1 MPVTFQVVGNLA
13 DFGNDP
19 RAGVKV
25 HATAS
30 PGVKV
35 GDVAVHS
42 NEPETVVT
50 DAAGAFTLE
59 LVSLP
64 GVWYTIRT
72 PYSNAINTVRLA
84 GYTPDVEDPTT
95 GTEFPALTVINLRT
109 VMDEDPTPGY
119 EGLVYSGPPN
129 VLTIGTVTTGAPGS
143 DADADI
149 GGVSPSQTLDLVI
162 PRGDVGP
169 KGDTGDTG
177 DVGPKGDK
185 GDKGDTGDVGP
196 KGDTGDT
203 GDVGPK
209 GDKGDKG
216 DTGDV
221 GPKGDTGD
229 DSTVPGPP
237 NVLAVGTVTTG
248 AAGTSAAASITGA
261 SPVQTL
267 NLTIPKGD
275 PGGWVASSVL
285 AAPDLN
291 TMTTAGLYYLTG
303 AHTNS
308 ASVGESHVEV
318 VVQGTNTLTQM
329 QTVGSTGRIFRR
341 TRSGGT
347 WTPWLELVTKGSIG
361 SGDLTG
367 TGSPEGVITAPVGT
381 YYTDTAIT
389 NGAMRWVKM
398 SGTGNTGWKCPD
410 YDSGL
415 RRIDF
420 ADFAAPFNVTGS
432 QAYLRRLGDAVHYSA
447 LLYTTSTLAAGN
459 HPWTGAPY
467 LWGLGANMYGVT
479 GASPLWNSNNGAYLG
494 TLTSSS
500 VVVPAT
506 IPAGTPMRGRGVAVW
521 AAPIPTSLPGTAA

>member
-84 GYTPDVEDPTT
+84 GYTPDAEDPTT
-95 GTEFPALTVINLRT
+95 GTEFPALTVISLRD

-129 VLTIGTVTTGAPGS
+129 VLTVGTVTTGAPGS
-143 DADADI
+143 DAAADI

-177 DVGPKGDK
+177 Y
-185 GDKGDTGDVGP
+185 
-196 KGDTGDT
+196 
-203 GDVGPK
+203 VGPK

-248 AAGTSAAASITGA
+248 AAGTSAAATITGA

-267 NLTIPKGD
+267 NLTIPRG
-275 PGGWVASSVL
+275 
-285 AAPDLN
+285 N
-291 TMTTAGLYYLTG
+291 T
-303 AHTNS
+303 
-308 ASVGESHVEV
+308 
-318 VVQGTNTLTQM
+318 
-329 QTVGSTGRIFRR
+329 GSPTEF
-341 TRSGGT
+341 
-347 WTPWLELVTKGSIG
+347 ELR
-361 SGDLTG
+361 G
-367 TGSPEGVITAPVGT
+367 TGSPEGVVTAAVGT
-381 YYTDTAIT
+381 YYTDTALT
-389 NGAMRWVKM
+389 NGALRWAKKTG
-398 SGTGNTGWKCPD
+398 SGNTGWKVIEGD
-410 YDSGL
+410 
-415 RRIDF
+415 
-420 ADFAAPFNVTGS
+420 TGWRDIRS
-432 QAYLRRLGDAVHYSA
+432 LYSA
-447 LLYTTSTLAAGN
+447 NVVEAAAFSLSSRITRVGN
-459 HPWTGAPY
+459 T
-467 LWGLGANMYGVT
+467 VQ
-479 GASPLWNSNNGAYLG
+479 YLG
-494 TLTSSS
+494 R
-500 VVVPAT
+500 VKPAGAVIGVARANVAGIQGVIST
-506 IPAGTPMRGRGVAVW
+506 IPAGFNPLPSDNGPKGAVSQTLTIASQGFLINPSVTSRLDIYMPTNVTGNWAAGDILFLSGSWPTADAWPTTLPGVA
-521 AAPIPTSLPGTAA
+521 A

>member
-169 KGDTGDTG
+169 KGD
-177 DVGPKGDK
+177 K
-185 GDKGDTGDVGP
+185 
-196 KGDTGDT
+196 GDT

-248 AAGTSAAASITGA
+248 AAGTSAAATITGA

-267 NLTIPKGD
+267 NLTIPRGT
-275 PGGWVASSVL
+275 PGS
-285 AAPDLN
+285 P
-291 TMTTAGLYYLTG
+291 T
-303 AHTNS
+303 
-308 ASVGESHVEV
+308 E
-318 VVQGTNTLTQM
+318 
-329 QTVGSTGRIFRR
+329 F
-341 TRSGGT
+341 
-347 WTPWLELVTKGSIG
+347 ELR
-361 SGDLTG
+361 G
-367 TGSPEGVITAPVGT
+367 TGSPEGVVTAPVGT
-381 YYTDTAIT
+381 FYTDTALT
-389 NGAMRWVKM
+389 NGAMRWAKK
-398 SGTGNTGWKCPD
+398 SGTGNTGWQVVEGD
-410 YDSGL
+410 TGL
-415 RRIDF
+415 RIISSLLKDGW
-420 ADFAAPFNVTGS
+420 TG
-432 QAYLRRLGDAVHYSA
+432 QAYIRRVGSTIDLRLGSLDASAASSGVPLTLPSGFALTGGLVHRSLFYTSA
-447 LLYTTSTLAAGN
+447 LVTRRASTFTDITIVGYAPSDVLNSSICGLTGDAWPSTL
-459 HPWTGAPY
+459 P
-467 LWGLGANMYGVT
+467 GVS
-479 GASPLWNSNNGAYLG
+479 A
-494 TLTSSS
+494 
-500 VVVPAT
+500 
-506 IPAGTPMRGRGVAVW
+506 
-521 AAPIPTSLPGTAA
+521 